1 MRSLGAILSFFCGL
15 IAMGLLWLGYIGVFD
30 ETQVIPDF
38 ESTPREGWDY
48 WIRLEYWHDV
58 RSYALWILMA
68 LGGVMIPALGFIRS
82 KPSISARKV
91 TDRIL
96 VGISGLYLV
105 AWSWGISAAL
115 RRPEL
120 DWVFIPPLIMFA
132 GSLYGLVVF
141 LKRVRNSK
149 WGRTNR

>member
-1 MRSLGAILSFFCGL
+1 MRSLGAILTFFCGL
-15 IAMGLLWLGYIGVFD
+15 IAVGLLCFGYIGVFD
-30 ETQVIPDF
+30 ETQVVPDF

-48 WIRLEYWHDV
+48 WMRLEYWHDV
-58 RSYALWILMA
+58 RSYALWVLMA

-82 KPSISARKV
+82 KSSNSARKV
-91 TDRIL
+91 TDWML

-105 AWSWGISAAL
+105 VWSWVITVAL

-120 DWVFIPPLIMFA
+120 DWVIIPPFMLFA

-141 LKRVRNSK
+141 LKRVRDSK
-149 WGRTNR
+149 

>member
-15 IAMGLLWLGYIGVFD
+15 IAMGLLCFGYIGIFD
-30 ETQVIPDF
+30 ETQVVPDF

-48 WIRLEYWHDV
+48 WMRLEHWHDV
-58 RSYALWILMA
+58 RSYSLWILMA

-82 KPSISARKV
+82 KPSNSARKV

-105 AWSWGISAAL
+105 AWSWVISAVAL

-120 DWVFIPPLIMFA
+120 DWVIILPLVMFA

-141 LKRVRNSK
+141 LKRVRTS
-149 WGRTNR
+149 